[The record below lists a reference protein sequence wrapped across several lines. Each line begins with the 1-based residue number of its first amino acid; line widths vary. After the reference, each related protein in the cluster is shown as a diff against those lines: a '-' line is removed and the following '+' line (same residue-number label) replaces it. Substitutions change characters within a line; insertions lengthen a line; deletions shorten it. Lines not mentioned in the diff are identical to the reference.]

1 MNKVYKFFLT
11 ISSTLWFLA
20 IWMIWYLFNLPKCED
35 LKFEICLW
43 LGCIIIVAIPVV
55 FFIILKNIYTL
66 LLKRRY
72 KKHPVM

>member
-20 IWMIWYLFNLPKCED
+20 IWMIWYLFNLPKCKD
-35 LKFEICLW
+35 LKFEIRLW